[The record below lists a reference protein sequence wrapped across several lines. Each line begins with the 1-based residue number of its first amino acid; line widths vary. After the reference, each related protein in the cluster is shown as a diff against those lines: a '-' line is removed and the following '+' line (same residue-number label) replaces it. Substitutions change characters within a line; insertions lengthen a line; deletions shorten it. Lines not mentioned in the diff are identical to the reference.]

1 MKSEKYTKAAPS
13 GEQTGNAENGTPAQ
27 KSPWLWI
34 PSLYFAQGLPYVV
47 VMSAAVIMFKRLGMS
62 NTDIAFYTSGLY
74 LPWVIKPLWSP
85 LVDLLKTKRWWII
98 TMQIVIGAS
107 LGGVALS
114 VQGPDTFR
122 YCLAFMWLLAFSS
135 ATHDIAADGFYM
147 LALNEK
153 KQAYFVGI
161 RNTFYRLAVITGQGI
176 LVMISGLL
184 EKHYLT
190 RQPETI
196 AIPQAWAIV
205 WYILTFLFLLLYI
218 YHHFILPRPVK
229 DSAITNGAERS
240 SITVLKEFFHT
251 FVSFFSKRHI
261 LPALAFILLYRF
273 AESQL
278 VKITSPFLLD
288 QPETG
293 GLGLS
298 TAEVGFI
305 YGTVGV
311 ITLTLGGIIGGI
323 VMARDGLKKWLWWM
337 TAAMNIP
344 NLVYLYLSLVQP
356 SSLPLISTCVAIEQL
371 GYGFGFT
378 SLTYFM
384 MLFSAGK
391 HQTAH
396 YALCTGFMALGMMLP
411 GMISGWIEELI
422 GYQNFFI
429 WIMFCT
435 IPSFIATYFIKEKD
449 H

>member
-1 MKSEKYTKAAPS
+1 MKNSTASAW
-13 GEQTGNAENGTPAQ
+13 T
-27 KSPWLWI
+27 WV

-47 VMSAAVIMFKRLGMS
+47 VMTVAVIMFKRLGMP
-62 NTDIAFYTSGLY
+62 NTDIALHTSGLY

-85 LVDLLKTKRWWII
+85 LVDVLKTKRWWIVI
-98 TMQIVIGAS
+98 MQIIIGAG
-107 LGGVALS
+107 LGGIALS
-114 VQGPDTFR
+114 IQGPDAVR

-147 LALNEK
+147 LALDKK

-161 RNTFYRLAVITGQGI
+161 RNTFYRLAVIAGQGI
-176 LVMISGLL
+176 LVMIAGLL
-184 EKHYLT
+184 EKHYSS
-190 RQPETI
+190 RQPEAI
-196 AIPQAWAIV
+196 AIPQAWSVV
-205 WYILTFLFLLLYI
+205 WYILAFLFFLLFI
-218 YHHFILPRPVK
+218 YHHFILPRPAK
-229 DSAITNGAERS
+229 DNGMINGPKANPGL
-240 SITVLKEFFHT
+240 ILWEFFHT
-251 FVSFFSKRHI
+251 FVTFFSKKHI
-261 LPALAFILLYRF
+261 LPAITFILFYRF

-288 QPETG
+288 KPMAG

-305 YGTVGV
+305 YGTIGM
-311 ITLTLGGIIGGI
+311 IALTLGGIIGGI

-344 NLVYLYLSLVQP
+344 NLVYLYLSLTQP
-356 SSLPLISTCVAIEQL
+356 SSLSLISACVAIEQL

-411 GMISGWIEELI
+411 GMISGWIEEQI

-435 IPSFIATYFIKEKD
+435 LPSFLATYHIYDKQPEAVKER
-449 H
+449 